1 MIFKYTGID
10 NQGKKVSAKLEA
22 TNEEDAKRRL
32 KSQKII
38 YKTLKE
44 ESFNFSNF
52 TNFKR
57 TYKITPS
64 ELSTLS
70 RELSIYLRSGI
81 SLVNTINLLLNQYTN
96 HKKISLF
103 LTSVKTSLDEGK
115 NFYSALEKQSA
126 ISLPNF
132 YKQSIKVSEDSG
144 VLDEVLL
151 ELSVFLKNQDRVNK
165 QIQSAFA
172 YPLFI
177 LIVSVF
183 MVAFM
188 LSYVVPKITSIFEQM
203 DQELPAMT
211 KFVISA
217 GDFLLAHGTT
227 LLIAFLAFIL
237 LIVVLNKTS
246 KGFAYVFDKMLL
258 KIPFFGKILENSE
271 LGRFAYISSI
281 LFRSGVPFVQTV
293 NLASKILK
301 NSVIA
306 KVFEDASI
314 KVVEGGKLSK
324 SLQKSSYTIDTA
336 FVQAIALGEETSE
349 VSSILSNLSDLYFEE
364 NKDRLGIFLSLLEP
378 ALMLIVGGIIG
389 FIVASILL
397 PIFSINIQ

>member
-10 NQGKKVSAKLEA
+10 NQGNKISAKLEA

-103 LTSVKTSLDEGK
+103 LTSVKTALDEGK
-115 NFYSALEKQSA
+115 NFYSALEKQST

-389 FIVASILL
+389 FIVASMLL

>member
-10 NQGKKVSAKLEA
+10 AQGKKVSAKLEA

-52 TNFKR
+52 SNFKR
-57 TYKITPS
+57 SYKITPS

-103 LTSVKTSLDEGK
+103 LTSVKTALDEGK

-126 ISLPNF
+126 IALPNF

-177 LIVSVF
+177 LVVSVF

-203 DQELPAMT
+203 NQELPTMT
-211 KFVISA
+211 KFVISS

-227 LLIAFLAFIL
+227 LLIVAIAFIL

-246 KGFAYVFDKMLL
+246 KGFAYIFDKMLL

-324 SLQKSSYTIDTA
+324 SLQKSSYSIDTA

-349 VSSILSNLSDLYFEE
+349 VSNILSNLSDLYFEE

-378 ALMLIVGGIIG
+378 ALMLIVGGII
-389 FIVASILL
+389 
-397 PIFSINIQ
+397 